1 MQRSR
6 SRTYIGTKAG
16 NRKGV
21 REQPD
26 VKFNRKRPQDSH
38 YKDVHRYKG
47 NHNLKNKGQCHTKQ
61 RLSIQR
67 NYTKEKN
74 GSSGM
79 DKITKVKSILDG
91 LYTRLESAEERK
103 KQT

>member
-6 SRTYIGTKAG
+6 SRTYIRTKAG

-47 NHNLKNKGQCHTKQ
+47 NHNSKNKGKYDDSGTKNRDYQ
-61 RLSIQR
+61 YREIIQ
-67 NYTKEKN
+67 KKKME
-74 GSSGM
+74 
-79 DKITKVKSILDG
+79 V
-91 LYTRLESAEERK
+91 LEWIK
-103 KQT
+103 